1 MAITV
6 TPEIFPRYVSVF
18 GSTIL
23 PKDER
28 SRDDFEETFERFE
41 VRRNDKVQD
50 FPLVLLACV
59 SLRFA
64 TVGGYKCEK

>member
-1 MAITV
+1 MAVQIGT
-6 TPEIFPRYVSVF
+6 EIEF
-18 GSTIL
+18 L

-64 TVGGYKCEK
+64 TVAGYKCEK